1 MDTSDISEFVAKSS
15 IADGEQITK
24 LREEIAANDFD
35 LKESQELN
43 EIIMLIVICM
53 LVLIISAIIFM
64 IAYLLCLRK
73 KQERSL
79 QMVAQN
85 NFMSQVEMQQKQL
98 EHDEASNMVNPGF
111 ESPENSGEV
120 QFNDDKNVGSNRP
133 FNLGKRQPK
142 KQHDEE
148 SLQVAGLPDGYSPR
162 VGTLS
167 T

>member
-1 MDTSDISEFVAKSS
+1 MDSTDISDFITKSS
-15 IADGEQITK
+15 IDDSEQITR
-24 LREEIAANDFD
+24 LRQEIAANDFD

-43 EIIMLIVICM
+43 EIIMLVVICM
-53 LVLIISAIIFM
+53 LVIIISAIIFM

-73 KQERSL
+73 KQERGL
-79 QMVAQN
+79 QMMAQN
-85 NFMSQVEMQQKQL
+85 NLLSQVEMQQKQL

-111 ESPENSGEV
+111 ESPENSAEV

-133 FNLGKRQPK
+133 FNLKKMPK
-142 KQHDEE
+142 NKHDEE